1 MDGAA
6 SKLDLSAKL
15 PALPG
20 LRLQGISHAFG
31 AKKALD
37 DVSLAVE
44 PGQLV
49 CLLGPSGCGK
59 TTLLRI
65 AAGLEPLQK
74 GSVALDGCAVAE
86 PGYAVPPE
94 QRGVG
99 LVFQDYALFPHL
111 DVAGNVAFGL
121 SKLSASARAARV
133 AETLAQVGMQDY
145 ARGWPHE
152 LSGGQQQRVALARA
166 IAFRP
171 DVLLLD
177 EPLSNLDAKL
187 RIDMRAEIR
196 RIVDEL
202 RMTTIYVTHDRDEAL
217 SLADSIVVMRA
228 GDVVQRGTPRELYE
242 RPNSR
247 FIAGFLGETNLV
259 EGTVEGAAGAD
270 RMAQVRTPIG
280 TLRAHVPEALAR
292 SGTVT
297 LSIRPEAMVLMRG
310 DTHAST
316 GADVIGATITS
327 TTYLGAVAHH
337 EVAVGGIS
345 LRVLETNPRVPARA
359 GETVRLAVSP
369 DQVVGVAGTP

>member
-1 MDGAA
+1 MVGITIRGLSKSYDGVPAVR
-6 SKLDLSAKL
+6 SVDLDV
-15 PALPG
+15 PPG
-20 LRLQGISHAFG
+20 
-31 AKKALD
+31 
-37 DVSLAVE
+37 SLTF
-44 PGQLV
+44 
-49 CLLGPSGCGK
+49 LLGPSGCGK
-59 TTLLRI
+59 STMLRMI
-65 AAGLEPLQK
+65 AGFVEPTAGSIRFGERDVT
-74 GSVALDGCAVAE
+74 SMA
-86 PGYAVPPE
+86 PE
-94 QRGVG
+94 RRNAG
-99 LVFQDYALFPHL
+99 LVFQNYALWPHMT
-111 DVAGNVAFGL
+111 VAQNVAFGL
-121 SKLSASARAARV
+121 EVRKMPKADIASRVDECLGLVRMREYAAR
-133 AETLAQVGMQDY
+133 TPNQ
-145 ARGWPHE
+145 

-217 SLADSIVVMRA
+217 SLADSIVVMRS

-259 EGTVEGAAGAD
+259 EGTVEGIPGTD
-270 RMAQVRTPIG
+270 SMVQVRTPIG
-280 TLRAHVPEALAR
+280 TLRAYVPESLAR

-310 DTHAST
+310 DRHAST

-345 LRVLETNPRVPARA
+345 LRVLETNPRVPARP
-359 GETVRLAVSP
+359 GESVRLAVSP